1 MNNSTLASDPDLN
14 PRCVICKIQKD
25 KREFVKTKKRERVPL
40 RELDDN
46 VLREVKLVARCQE
59 CRDKRNGQGRKS
71 NDLRKAKLA
80 EVNNAKLDSY
90 IKLSWEEAQ
99 RMVAEG

>member
-1 MNNSTLASDPDLN
+1 MNNSTLASDPDL
-14 PRCVICKIQKD
+14 PRCVVCRIQKD

-40 RELDDN
+40 GELDDN

-59 CRDKRNGQGRKS
+59 CRDKRNEQGRKS